1 MDQINEAAEKMKLL
15 GDKTRLTILCLLK
28 DREWCVCELVEVLSI
43 SQPGISQHMRKL
55 KSHGLVNE
63 SRRGQWV
70 YYSLRVQDMP
80 YIQCVLDCMPGTSG
94 TLHLLGKNDPGQIC
108 K

>member
-1 MDQINEAAEKMKLL
+1 MDQIMDAAEKLKLL

-55 KSHGLVNE
+55 KSHGIVNE
-63 SRRGQWV
+63 ARRGQWV
-70 YYSLRVQDMP
+70 YYSLRVQDKP
-80 YIQCVLDCMPGTSG
+80 YIQSVLEYMPGTTD
-94 TLHLLGKNDPGQIC
+94 TLSLLNKKEPGQIC

>member
-1 MDQINEAAEKMKLL
+1 MDQLTEAADKLKLL

-55 KSHGLVNE
+55 KSHGIVNE

-70 YYSLRVQDMP
+70 YYSLNVQDKP
-80 YIQCVLDCMPGTSG
+80 YIHAVLDYMPGTAG
-94 TLHLLGKNDPGQIC
+94 TLSLLNRQEPGRIC
-108 K
+108 E

>member
-1 MDQINEAAEKMKLL
+1 MDRITDAAEKLKLL

-55 KSHGLVNE
+55 KSHGIVSE

-70 YYSLRVQDMP
+70 YYSLHVQDKP
-80 YIQCVLDCMPGTSG
+80 FIQAVLDCMPDTKG
-94 TLHLLGKNDPGQIC
+94 TLSLLNKKEPGPIC
-108 K
+108 N